1 MDKKPH
7 DVLMALLK
15 FRIDMNPFSLL
26 YFSCIYDTQFRT
38 LKEVQKS
45 QYYGV
50 GYENGLLIMFPD
62 EYISKS
68 MPKSEQAC
76 LKLVKNMIFCFKSG
90 KKNLLIDVSLHVR
103 YSPPVRL
110 SVVKSTWVVFV
121 FKLWKK

>member
-1 MDKKPH
+1 
-7 DVLMALLK
+7 MALLK

-90 KKNLLIDVSLHVR
+90 KNPAYRCVSSCALFTTCEALRGQIYMGCVCFQ
-103 YSPPVRL
+103 
-110 SVVKSTWVVFV
+110 VVEKVNG
-121 FKLWKK
+121 